1 MREALRELPVQLC
14 LPPGA
19 EETPAFWQG
28 FSIRHAA
35 SMAQGI
41 DDADVVV
48 LPAWIEHQPRGL
60 LRAMALGKPVI
71 ATDACGL
78 PAGLPWIR
86 VAEGN
91 VAELRSA
98 IVEALALH

>member
-1 MREALRELPVQLC
+1 M
-14 LPPGA
+14 A
-19 EETPAFWQG
+19 E
-28 FSIRHAA
+28 
-35 SMAQGI
+35 GI

-71 ATDACGL
+71 ATSTCGL

-86 VAEGN
+86 IAEGSA
-91 VAELRSA
+91 AELRNA
-98 IVEALALH
+98 IVKTLALS